1 MFKILVAED
10 DELLNEMIQVKLKN
24 EGFSVKSAFNGVE
37 AVEILESEH
46 IDLLITDVMM
56 PLRDGYGLAKEAKLI
71 KESLPILMITAKS
84 EIVDIHR
91 GFLSGADDY
100 MSKPINLKELVLR
113 VNALLRRA
121 KIVNEKRLSFKD
133 TELDYNAL
141 SVSINGEKV
150 ELTPKEFYL
159 LFLLLSNEDK
169 IFTSFEIMQEI
180 WGFESGSDERVV
192 DTHIKKLRQKF
203 EHTSDFE
210 IVTIRGLGYKGK
222 IS

>member
-10 DELLNEMIQVKLKN
+10 DEKLNEMICVKLSN
-24 EGFSVKSAFNGVE
+24 DGFIAKGVFNGLE
-37 AVEILESEH
+37 AIKILESEH
-46 IDLLITDVMM
+46 IDLLITDIMM
-56 PLRDGYGLAKEAKLI
+56 PLSDGYGLAKEAKRI
-71 KESLPILMITAKS
+71 KENLPILMITAKS
-84 EIVDIHR
+84 DITDMER

-100 MSKPINLKELVLR
+100 MNKPINLKETVLR

-121 KIVNEKRLSFKD
+121 KIANEKRLSFKN

-141 SVSINGEKV
+141 SVKIDGERI

-169 IFTSFEIMQEI
+169 IFTRFEIMQEI
-180 WGFESGSDERVV
+180 WGFDSQSDERVV

-203 EHTSDFE
+203 ENSKDFE

-222 IS
+222 IL